1 MRRLKLTILNFF
13 DRLRSK
19 LILGTPVY
27 YGGRRERVTIHPT
40 AIVNNA
46 LFNAVSGNIQI
57 GEFVFFG
64 HNVSILTGT
73 HDINQKRRARQRAV
87 TTMGRDIIIHEGAW
101 IASNVTVLGPVEIGH
116 DAVICAGAV
125 VNRDV
130 SPNTIVGGVPAKVI
144 GVIAENE
151 QVIAGDNPED
161 TAA

>member
-1 MRRLKLTILNFF
+1 MPRLKRTVLNIF

-19 LILGTPVY
+19 LVLGMPLY

-46 LFNAVSGNIQI
+46 LFNAVSGKIHI
-57 GEFVFFG
+57 GEYVFFG

-73 HDINQKRRARQRAV
+73 HDIKQKRRARQRAV
-87 TTMGRDIIIHEGAW
+87 ETTGRDIIIHEGAW

-125 VNRDV
+125 VNKDV

-144 GVIAENE
+144 GVIADNE
-151 QVIAGDNPED
+151 QLTTGDSPED